1 MADPT
6 VARVRKRL
14 TREFQLDYEVK
25 TITPVV
31 TKVWGEV
38 VFWILAI
45 LTAGLFALIFRW
57 CKRVI
62 RSLRYTKV
70 PVDQA
75 KYLLLLDEGNEEVI
89 IDIRRV
95 KDKEGKEGKDSI
107 VTEYRYTQYLYDK
120 EAITEINDPKT
131 GKTSEKGAFVMI
143 RNLLDATNNE
153 VRSHRNC
160 VQVKDLAYLK
170 SLYGVNSTRIRVTPI
185 WKLFVD
191 EALSTFNLYQIFA
204 AVIWYFRD
212 YFAYAVTILIFAA
225 VSIVFAIYVLRK
237 DQNKI
242 NSMAQKYEVQVFRR
256 QEDGT
261 TVKQLISSEEL
272 VPGDVFEVNA
282 KKPLPCDAILL
293 EGQCLIDEAALTGE
307 SVPMHKTPL
316 PATEADF
323 SESEKGHLLFSGTNC
338 LTSESLDDP
347 SKPAVAM
354 VYQTGFN
361 TSKGLLIR
369 SIMFNNP
376 GLYQF
381 EKDGNWFLL
390 YLIVISICFI
400 IAYYIIAY
408 TDPEKPEFADVG
420 LPSVDILL
428 CMVPP
433 GLTLCLGIGVQYAQ
447 GRLAFRK
454 ITALKG
460 RLINASGRMKV
471 VLFDKTGTL
480 TINEVVLDRV
490 YVSNRSVDRSKCVLM
505 ERERN
510 LSDDQAFHK
519 RLCHHFAADHTLIKT
534 KETDAKGQEYTK
546 ILGDPLEEE
555 LYNFAQA
562 NLEDSAEENGKKYM
576 KKVKI
581 NRGSGTDTLGVI
593 TVFGFKSELQRMS
606 VVTEDTKTAE
616 IYAYIKGAPER
627 IIELSDPQTLPS
639 DINQQVTDFAKSG
652 LRVIA
657 FGCKKLNNIAAG
669 QEYTR
674 EMTEGQ
680 IEFQGLALFKNNL
693 KEKTAP
699 TLQNLKQYE
708 FLTGMI
714 TGDNI
719 NTAISVS
726 KTCGLIDTSKED
738 IAICTY
744 PQQSD
749 QFQYQLINEHGDPIG
764 EFKISDRQAGEKKII
779 GAIDDIN
786 FRKISKELGLELN
799 KPIDLKKAPILIQ
812 LAEHIRVFARMNP
825 EQKAL
830 IVKIFKEYYKDKNY
844 AVGFCGDGANDC
856 IALKHADI
864 GVSLSKNEASLSAPF
879 VSAIEDISCVEII
892 SIQGKAALTTNY
904 DCFRYFCLYSIIQT
918 IGLVMLFSQKTEYSV
933 PMYLTM
939 DIPIALNVANCI
951 GLLKPKTTL
960 TKKLP
965 KHTLFYAKF
974 IVSILLNV
982 VYTFSCMIF
991 GIWMLR
997 KDSGFYSAKSIAES
1011 GIDDEKPT
1019 YESTIISLLALQG
1032 TFHIGVSFNLAGNF
1046 KDRFFNQIYICVSL
1060 VLYILYQFY
1069 LVFNNRTFWPKVD
1082 NFLMDEYNFVVFDKK
1097 MKGNV
1102 MILLFFYSF
1111 LSITT
1116 ECIIIWG
1123 FRKREKPDLKKV
1135 ESNANHNNK

>member
-1 MADPT
+1 MADTT

-14 TREFQLDYEVK
+14 PREFQLDYEVK

-38 VFWILAI
+38 VFWVLSIV
-45 LTAGLFALIFRW
+45 TAGLLALIFRW
-57 CKRVI
+57 CKRVF
-62 RSLRYTKV
+62 RSLRYTEV
-70 PVDQA
+70 PVEQA
-75 KYLLLLDEGNEEVI
+75 NYLLLLDEGNEEVV
-89 IDIRRV
+89 IDIRRG
-95 KDKEGKEGKDSI
+95 KDKVGKDTI
-107 VTEYRYTQYLYDK
+107 VIDYRYTQYIYDP
-120 EAITEINDPKT
+120 EAISEVHGPK
-131 GKTSEKGAFVMI
+131 GQKSEKQGAFVMV
-143 RNLLDATNNE
+143 RNVIDETNNQ
-153 VRSHRNC
+153 VRSHRDG
-160 VQVKDLAYLK
+160 VLVSDLPYLQ
-170 SLYGVNSTRIRVTPI
+170 SLYGVNSTMIKVTPI
-185 WKLFVD
+185 WKLFID
-191 EALSTFNLYQIFA
+191 EALSTFNLYQVFA
-204 AVIWYFRD
+204 AIIWYFRD

-225 VSIVFAIYVLRK
+225 MSIVFAIYVLRK

-242 NSMAQKYEVQVFRR
+242 NSMAQKYEVQVYRR
-256 QEDGT
+256 QPDGSS
-261 TVKQLISSEEL
+261 VQMKISSEDL
-272 VPGDVFEVNA
+272 VPGDVFEVDG
-282 KKPLPCDAILL
+282 KKQLPCDAILI

-316 PATEADF
+316 PATEAAF
-323 SESEKGHLLFSGTNC
+323 SESEKGHLLYSGTTC
-338 LTSESLDDP
+338 LTSESIEDP

-390 YLIVISICFI
+390 YLIIISICFI

-408 TDPEKPEFADVG
+408 TDDEKPEFADVG
-420 LPSVDILL
+420 LPSVDIML

-447 GRLAFRK
+447 GRLALRK

-480 TINEVVLDRV
+480 TINEVVLDKV
-490 YVSNRSVDRSKCVLM
+490 YIANIQKDQSKCVLM
-505 ERERN
+505 EKERN
-510 LSDDQAFHK
+510 LREDQAIHK
-519 RLCHHFAADHTLIKT
+519 RLCHNFSSDHTLILT
-534 KETDAKGQEYTK
+534 KGSSENGILIPPKV
-546 ILGDPLEEE
+546 LGDPLEEE
-555 LYNFAQA
+555 LFNFARSSF
-562 NLEDSAEENGKKYM
+562 EESAEENGKKYM
-576 KKVKI
+576 KRLKVA
-581 NRGSGTDTLGVI
+581 RDSGHDTLGVI
-593 TVFGFKSELQRMS
+593 NVFGFKSELQRMS
-606 VVTEDTKTAE
+606 VVTEDTKTAD

-627 IIELSDPQTLPS
+627 IIELSDPQSLPS
-639 DINQQVTDFAKSG
+639 DISQQVTDFAKSG
-652 LRVIA
+652 YRVIA
-657 FGCKKLNNIAAG
+657 FGCKRLAKLQEG

-674 EMTEGQ
+674 EMSEDK

-693 KEKTAP
+693 KEMTKP
-699 TLQNLKQYE
+699 TLENLKNYE
-708 FLTGMI
+708 FYTGMI

-726 KTCGLIDTSKED
+726 KTCNLIDTTRED

-744 PQQSD
+744 PNKSD
-749 QFQYQLINEHGDPIG
+749 ELVYQLINEHGDPIG
-764 EFKISDRQAGEKKII
+764 EFKLEERKPEDKKII
-779 GAIDDIN
+779 GAIDNIN
-786 FRKISKELGLELN
+786 FEKISKELSLELN
-799 KPIDLKKAPILIQ
+799 KPVDIKKNPILKQ
-812 LAEHIRVFARMNP
+812 LAEHVRVFARMNP
-825 EQKAL
+825 TQKAL

-879 VSAIEDISCVEII
+879 VSAIEDISCIEII

-951 GLLKPKTTL
+951 GLLKPKTSL

-965 KHTLFYAKF
+965 KHTLIYTKF
-974 IVSILLNV
+974 IVSIVLNV
-982 VYTFSCMIF
+982 IYTFSCMIF
-991 GIWMLR
+991 GIWMMR

-1032 TFHIGVSFNLAGNF
+1032 TFHIGVSFNLAGHF

-1060 VLYILYQFY
+1060 VIYILYQFY

-1102 MILLFFYSF
+1102 MLLLFFYSF
-1111 LSITT
+1111 LSIVT

-1123 FRKREKPDLKKV
+1123 FRKREKATLRRVD
-1135 ESNANHNNK
+1135 ANH